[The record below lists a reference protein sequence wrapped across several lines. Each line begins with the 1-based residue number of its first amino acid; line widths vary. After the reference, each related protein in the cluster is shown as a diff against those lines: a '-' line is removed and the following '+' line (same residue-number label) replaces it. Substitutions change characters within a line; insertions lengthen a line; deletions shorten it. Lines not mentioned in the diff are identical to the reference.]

1 MKIIDLTN
9 KQAKAFLL
17 KEKSYAYFDLPPYF
31 RFSVILNKVSKKLS
45 GKKLSDFFNSRKKP
59 YNFEGVNYT
68 LLGNKNGKYDWR
80 PLQLIHPAIY
90 VSLVNTICGKNN
102 WKLIV
107 GRFTE
112 FEKNNYVECKS
123 LPRVSTDNKSD
134 VATQVSA
141 WWRDIEKNSVI
152 ASLDFDYAFHTDI
165 TNCYGS
171 IYTHSIPW
179 ALHTKPGA
187 KKNRSGALVGNI
199 IDKHLTYMSY
209 GQTNGIPQGSVL
221 MDFIAEMV
229 LGYADEILTEKLK
242 NAGLKKSAFR
252 ILRYRDDYRIFSNRP
267 ELIDDICKYLTET
280 LIELGMKINTNK
292 SVFSD
297 QIVTS
302 SIKEDKR
309 YWLENGK
316 KGTSIPERIQLVHSL
331 AMKYPNSGT
340 LISELS
346 KIQKELFVSK
356 KIKSDVMITISYV
369 VDIAYRNPRSYALS
383 MAIVS
388 KLLESTT
395 AKIKKEVAKK
405 IHVKFSKVPNTG
417 MLDIWLQRALVHS
430 SYEIENKEN
439 ICKLVNGENVS
450 LWESGWLKASM
461 SNLIREVDIFDQ
473 EEYATLEPTI
483 DAKEV
488 QLFGY

>member
-1 MKIIDLTN
+1 
-9 KQAKAFLL
+9 
-17 KEKSYAYFDLPPYF
+17 
-31 RFSVILNKVSKKLS
+31 
-45 GKKLSDFFNSRKKP
+45 
-59 YNFEGVNYT
+59 
-68 LLGNKNGKYDWR
+68 
-80 PLQLIHPAIY
+80 
-90 VSLVNTICGKNN
+90 
-102 WKLIV
+102 
-107 GRFTE
+107 
-112 FEKNNYVECKS
+112 
-123 LPRVSTDNKSD
+123 
-134 VATQVSA
+134 
-141 WWRDIEKNSVI
+141 
-152 ASLDFDYAFHTDI
+152 
-165 TNCYGS
+165 
-171 IYTHSIPW
+171 
-179 ALHTKPGA
+179 
-187 KKNRSGALVGNI
+187 
-199 IDKHLTYMSY
+199 
-209 GQTNGIPQGSVL
+209 
-221 MDFIAEMV
+221 
-229 LGYADEILTEKLK
+229 
-242 NAGLKKSAFR
+242 
-252 ILRYRDDYRIFSNRP
+252 
-267 ELIDDICKYLTET
+267 
-280 LIELGMKINTNK
+280 
-292 SVFSD
+292 
-297 QIVTS
+297 
-302 SIKEDKR
+302 
-309 YWLENGK
+309 
-316 KGTSIPERIQLVHSL
+316 
-331 AMKYPNSGT
+331 MKYPNSGT